1 MRMSINAGSVD
12 NGNLLTGDH
21 DEETRQS
28 QRVREAAR
36 ASVEGP
42 RNVIEQALI
51 IQLQEANKAAKAGPQ
66 IEAEQTPSMIL

>member
-1 MRMSINAGSVD
+1 MQEKVLRNSINAGSID

-28 QRVREAAR
+28 QRVMEAAR

-42 RNVIEQALI
+42 RNVIAPELI
-51 IQLQEANKAAKAGPQ
+51 ISL
-66 IEAEQTPSMIL
+66 

>member
-28 QRVREAAR
+28 QRVMEAAR

-42 RNVIEQALI
+42 RNVIGQEMI
-51 IQLQEANKAAKAGPQ
+51 IQL
-66 IEAEQTPSMIL
+66 